1 MTHCPYLFTLG
12 WLTHKFET
20 IHPFLDGNG
29 RVGRLLITFLLC
41 ERKVLHRPLLYL
53 SHYLKKHRAEYYDRL
68 MAIRNDGNWEAW
80 LKFFLRGVGEVSQEA
95 IETARR
101 IFALRDEH
109 RQAINKDLGS
119 NAIGAFR
126 LLDYLYEQPIISV
139 RLVEQCLQSSFVT
152 ANKLV
157 EQFIK
162 LGILNETT
170 GRPRNRRYA
179 YAPYL
184 TLFESSGP

>member
-1 MTHCPYLFTLG
+1 VLIHAGLV
-12 WLTHKFET
+12 HAQFET

-53 SHYLKKHRAEYYDRL
+53 SHHLKMHRAEYYDRL

-95 IETARR
+95 IETARQ

-119 NAIGAFR
+119 NASAAFR

-139 RLVEQCLQSSFVT
+139 RLVEHHVQSSFVT

-157 EQFIK
+157 EQFMN

-170 GRPRNRRYA
+170 GRQRNRRYA

-184 TLFESSGP
+184 ALFEG